1 MLAVGACRPGP
12 HPHHRHNPHPSDV
25 VSFSDRGGGFQ
36 GEARG
41 GEGGNEQLGGRLD
54 QGKHQVG
61 MQLCRNV
68 DIINIQTMIA
78 ILFDNLGNIVYTWM
92 EMGAGL

>member
-12 HPHHRHNPHPSDV
+12 HPHHRRHPSDV

-41 GEGGNEQLGGRLD
+41 GEGGNEQLGGRVD

-78 ILFDNLGNIVYTWM
+78 ILIDNLGGLVNIWM
-92 EMGAGL
+92 EMEAGL